1 MIEEIKRSALGM
13 AVIADWLGSGG
24 QPVTP
29 VIAERRSMACVTG
42 NNGKPCP
49 HNHGSQNGLN
59 WWDWCKDK
67 IAKTIRLHIGIKKR
81 LKLKVTFEDQLQMCD
96 ICGCCLRTKIWTP
109 TEHVR
114 AHTTNE
120 MRDQFPHW
128 CWMKDEKA

>member
-49 HNHGSQNGLN
+49 YNHGSQNGLN
-59 WWDWCKDK
+59 WWDWCKSG
-67 IAKTIRLHIGIKKR
+67 L
-81 LKLKVTFEDQLQMCD
+81 QLSMFGRIPLITCEAR
-96 ICGCCLRTKIWTP
+96 CRFFAG
-109 TEHVR
+109 
-114 AHTTNE
+114 
-120 MRDQFPHW
+120 
-128 CWMKDEKA
+128 